1 MNNNK
6 ESVGKVTDSKNY
18 LKMLSDPIRSRIMI
32 ETLLRGKITAKDLME
47 ILNINRSAI
56 SYHLGLMVENN
67 VLNVEIN
74 EIGRPVK
81 SYSMRSREL
90 ITNFDE
96 LINSATEEEKR
107 ELLLAKL
114 NLFAG
119 TMQMLGNLSVNSIE
133 KIQES
138 SAIHNVGTSANSI
151 VDYTFKN
158 NKEFFI
164 PLAFEFLSSEDVAE
178 LMADFIPLVIK
189 KIHGKSKQKSHETIK
204 EGKIPYLM
212 MFSCFPLLHV
222 GPTNIRNDSQ

>member
-1 MNNNK
+1 MNDNE
-6 ESVGKVTDSKNY
+6 ESVGAVTDGKNY
-18 LKMLSDPIRSRIMI
+18 LKMLSDPIRSRILI

-67 VLNVEIN
+67 VLDVEIN

-81 SYSMRSREL
+81 SYSMRSRDL
-90 ITNFDE
+90 ITKFDE
-96 LINSATEEEKR
+96 MINSASEEEKR

-119 TMQMLGNLSVNSIE
+119 TMQMLGNLSVDA
-133 KIQES
+133 IQQIKDS
-138 SAIHNVGTSANSI
+138 SAINDVGSSINSI

-158 NKEFFI
+158 NKEFFV
-164 PLAFEFLSSEDVAE
+164 PLVFDFLSPDEVKE
-178 LMADFIPLVIK
+178 LMDDFIDITIK
-189 KIHGKSKQKSHETIK
+189 KIGPTLKRNSQEIIK
-204 EGKIPYLM
+204 EGKVPYLM

-222 GPTNIRNDSQ
+222 GKTADNE